1 MCLLECEKYVM
12 CLFLNYNLKYFVCEL
27 NSGWKIEFFF
37 WISDDEYVYYEI
49 FCFVSVLQICYC
61 IYIMYIVFFYYYV

>member
-37 WISDDEYVYYEI
+37 WISNDEYVYYEI
-49 FCFVSVLQICYC
+49 FCFVSVL
-61 IYIMYIVFFYYYV
+61 